1 MEEEILKFERQ
12 HLAETIKKLEEEKEN
27 LEESLINTRG
37 HSSDEYIAAYL
48 AAINQKKISDILLS
62 IDRPYFARMDVLE
75 NNKKEELYIGK
86 LSVLD
91 SKTQEPIVVD
101 WRAPISNLYYEN
113 DFGKSN
119 YKVNEVEINLEVIL
133 KRQFFINNRIL
144 EKYIDSGETIYD
156 TMLQSAISQN
166 ADDRL
171 KNIVATIQSN
181 QNKIIRAPIDKPLI
195 VQGVAGSG
203 KTTIAL
209 HRIAY
214 LIYNYDKD
222 FKPENFM
229 IIAPNS
235 FFLDYISNILP
246 DLGVEN
252 VRQYTFEDFAYEIL
266 KKKLNIEDCNV
277 KLAKIIN
284 NPNEAKFLI
293 SESKL
298 KSSLKYK
305 EILDKYLIKL
315 EQEYLPENDF
325 IVNNVLIMKREDIE
339 NLFLKTYSIYCY
351 DKRIN
356 EIKKHVKN
364 TFKAKSDYIISVLE
378 KKRKEEINSKQEITQ
393 KERIEIFD
401 KYDKEIKKI
410 EKKQDKIIDEYFSI
424 TRKDGVYY
432 YTEFLEK
439 YILEIENDE
448 LIKYLK
454 ENTLKNLKKKVIDF
468 DDLSAI
474 LYLHYKIYGLNLK
487 YDLKHVVIDEAQDYG
502 EFQFY
507 VMKLILNSNSMTILG
522 DIAQGIHDY
531 RGTTNWDKFI
541 DTLFPRINSKYV
553 VLQETYRTN
562 KPIMNLANK
571 IIDKLKEEEKEF
583 IVFGNPVI
591 EAHNAVSIQKVKD
604 YDDVIE
610 EIVKLLAYYKEIRF
624 KSFGIIGKNM
634 EECTLIYKKLKKYIK
649 DINLISDKDT
659 KYFAGISILPSYLSK
674 GLEFDAVF
682 ITNAN
687 QELYKENS
695 LDIKLL
701 YVSVTR
707 AMSKLNIF
715 YIDELSKLLQ

>member
-1 MEEEILKFERQ
+1 MNHLFFFIQKFKEILKI
-12 HLAETIKKLEEEKEN
+12 TIL
-27 LEESLINTRG
+27 
-37 HSSDEYIAAYL
+37 
-48 AAINQKKISDILLS
+48 
-62 IDRPYFARMDVLE
+62 
-75 NNKKEELYIGK
+75 
-86 LSVLD
+86 
-91 SKTQEPIVVD
+91 
-101 WRAPISNLYYEN
+101 
-113 DFGKSN
+113 
-119 YKVNEVEINLEVIL
+119 
-133 KRQFFINNRIL
+133 
-144 EKYIDSGETIYD
+144 
-156 TMLQSAISQN
+156 
-166 ADDRL
+166 
-171 KNIVATIQSN
+171 
-181 QNKIIRAPIDKPLI
+181 
-195 VQGVAGSG
+195 
-203 KTTIAL
+203 
-209 HRIAY
+209 
-214 LIYNYDKD
+214 
-222 FKPENFM
+222 
-229 IIAPNS
+229 
-235 FFLDYISNILP
+235 
-246 DLGVEN
+246 
-252 VRQYTFEDFAYEIL
+252 L

-277 KLAKIIN
+277 KLGKIIN

-293 SESKL
+293 AESKL

-364 TFKAKSDYIISVLE
+364 TFKAKSDYIISSLE
-378 KKRKEEINSKQEITQ
+378 KKRREEINSKQEITQ

-454 ENTLKNLKKKVIDF
+454 ENTLKNLKKKIIDF

-474 LYLHYKIYGLNLK
+474 LYLHYRIYGLNLK

-541 DTLFPRINSKYV
+541 DTLFPKINSEYV

-571 IIDKLKEEEKEF
+571 IIGKLKEEEKEF

-591 EAHNAVSIQKVKD
+591 EAHNAVSIQKVKN
-604 YDDVIE
+604 YDEVIE
-610 EIVKLLAYYKEIRF
+610 EIIKLLAYYKEIRF

-634 EECTLIYKKLKKYIK
+634 EECTLIYEKLKKYIK

-659 KYFAGISILPSYLSK
+659 KYFA
-674 GLEFDAVF
+674 
-682 ITNAN
+682 
-687 QELYKENS
+687 
-695 LDIKLL
+695 
-701 YVSVTR
+701 
-707 AMSKLNIF
+707 IF
-715 YIDELSKLLQ
+715 A